1 MHLMQIESLKVFCD
15 LAETESF
22 TKAAQING
30 VTQSAVSQQISSL
43 ERLFKSLL
51 IERSK
56 KRFRLTSEGQ
66 VLYDYSKQIIQTY
79 ESLHSK
85 LQELK
90 DIISGTIRVA
100 TIYSIGL
107 HDLPPY
113 VKKFMRSYPTV
124 NVHVEYRRA
133 NQVYEDVL
141 GNVVD
146 MGLVAYPT
154 KDAKLEIIPLRK
166 DVLVLICHPHHP
178 FAKLKNIKLKQLVG
192 QKFVGFEPDIPTRKA
207 LDKILREYGV
217 SVNNVMEFDNIETV
231 KRAVEI
237 DAGVSIVPQ
246 GTVTQ
251 EITKQTLAA
260 VTLEDGS
267 FYPSARRPL
276 QKEQGAVAGDE
287 TVPRAPQR
295 RALNRDLNSTRAAP
309 NAARFFISCS
319 PDVRKFIKSIRAQRD
334 VKWFAARAAAAGILL
349 IAEAV
354 AVPARIEAEVFEHL
368 QIPCDGLV

>member
-1 MHLMQIESLKVFCD
+1 MQIESLKVFCD

-79 ESLHSK
+79 ESLHSQ
-85 LQELK
+85 LLELK
-90 DIISGTIRVA
+90 DIISGTIRIA

-113 VKKFMRSYPTV
+113 VKKFMKSYPTV

-154 KDAKLEIIPLRK
+154 KDAKLEIIPLHK
-166 DVLVLICHPHHP
+166 DPLVLICHPHHP
-178 FAKLKNIKLKQLVG
+178 FAKQKNVKLKALVG

-207 LDKILREYGV
+207 LDKILREHSV
-217 SVNNVMEFDNIETV
+217 SVNNVMEFDNVETV

-251 EITKQTLAA
+251 EVHKQTLAA
-260 VTLEDGS
+260 VTLEDGA
-267 FYPSARRPL
+267 FVRPL
-276 QKEQGAVAGDE
+276 AALYKKNKVLSPAMKQFLALLKE
-287 TVPRAPQR
+287 
-295 RALNRDLNSTRAAP
+295 
-309 NAARFFISCS
+309 AR
-319 PDVRKFIKSIRAQRD
+319 
-334 VKWFAARAAAAGILL
+334 
-349 IAEAV
+349 
-354 AVPARIEAEVFEHL
+354 
-368 QIPCDGLV
+368 